1 VDGKAGH
8 EAEGSAIGLGETLEQ
23 LRGELISSMAA
34 SAQSPV
40 RFRIDSVDLELQ
52 FTVTRSVG
60 GSGGVQ
66 FWVVTASGNAAR
78 ESSTAHTVTLHMS
91 AVTADGGEIL
101 TNDELMQIPQ

>member
-1 VDGKAGH
+1 VNGRADH
-8 EAEGSAIGLGETLEQ
+8 EVEGSGIGLGETLEQ
-23 LRGELISSMAA
+23 LRGELVNSMGA

-78 ESSTAHTVTLHMS
+78 QSSTAHTVTLHMS
-91 AVTADGGEIL
+91 ALTADGGEIL
-101 TNDELMQIPQ
+101 TNDELAQVPQ